1 MSYTSRSPK
10 QSALIVCPSYNL
22 AENDEEERF
31 QNFLVKAG
39 LHAKPLKGYDLAGAS
54 RDVNRF
60 IDILQQYEFVREEI
74 QVIDGIVSGK
84 RLTDCLERL
93 LENTHPKS
101 VAVYCFCGHGS
112 SSDLSHA
119 MLLSRNLHFTSVRMN
134 HIICSKRFSGTFIS
148 ILNMCDAQGV
158 APDLI
163 GSNSTE

>member
-1 MSYTSRSPK
+1 MSYTSPSPK
-10 QSALIVCPSYNL
+10 RSALIVCPSYNL

-39 LHAKPLKGYDLAGAS
+39 LHAKPLKGYDRAGAS

-74 QVIDGIVSGK
+74 PVIDGIVSGK
-84 RLTDCLERL
+84 RLTDCLARL

-101 VAVYCFCGHGS
+101 VAVFCFCGHGS
-112 SSDLSHA
+112 HDHGS